1 MKATRLQAYGGP
13 DQFKLETIPDPV
25 PGAGQVLIKVA
36 ATGLNPFEI
45 KVRKG
50 FMASMIPLKF
60 PATLGIDVAGT
71 VAAVGPGVTNLKVGD
86 RVTGM
91 LKINGAGSNAEFTVA
106 AADGLALIPASVD
119 FVAAAALPVSGQTGW
134 QAVNGSLQPKKGD
147 QVLVTGALGTVGRTV
162 VFALKQLGATPVAG
176 VRAGREAEARKL
188 GLETMVI
195 GGPAPAAKFDGA
207 VDTIGGEV
215 AASLFSL
222 VKDGGKVATIAG
234 LPENHPK
241 DGAVK
246 AVSVFGKNNVA
257 DLSALL
263 AAVGRG
269 DLILPIAKR
278 LPLSDIAEGHRLY
291 EAGNVGGKIVFTA

>member
-13 DQFKLETIPDPV
+13 DQFKVEDVAQPV
-25 PGAGQVLIKVA
+25 PGAGQVLVKVA

-45 KVRKG
+45 SLRKG
-50 FMASMIPLKF
+50 YMAAKISLKL

-71 VAAVGPGVTNLKVGD
+71 VAALGSDVTNLKVGD
-86 RVTGM
+86 RVAGM
-91 LKINGAGSNAEFTVA
+91 LKVNGSGSNAEFTVA
-106 AADGLALIPASVD
+106 AADGLALIPENVD
-119 FVAAAALPVSGQTGW
+119 FAAAATLPVAGQTGW
-134 QAVNGSLQPKKGD
+134 QAVSNSLQPKKGD
-147 QVLVTGALGTVGRTV
+147 RVLVTGALGTVGRTV
-162 VFALKQLGATPVAG
+162 VFALTQLGAIPVAG
-176 VRAGREAEARKL
+176 VRAGREGEARKL
-188 GLETMVI
+188 GLEPMVI

-207 VDTIGGEV
+207 VDTVGGEV
-215 AASLFSL
+215 AASLLSL

-257 DLSALL
+257 DLSTLL

-269 DLILPIAKR
+269 DLVLPIAR
-278 LPLSDIAEGHRLY
+278 RIPLSNIAEGHRLY
-291 EAGNVGGKIVFTA
+291 EAGSVGGKIVFTA